1 MTNIEKKGYQPV
13 LMRIYN
19 KDKQLVMED
28 EVLYAYDTLSGKIME
43 LGREAR
49 KLIDDNQI
57 AVVNPL
63 KWGVIGDFDGFQK
76 TVKLWINK
84 AIKRKLFKQRLA
96 LCVPAR
102 LTQVE
107 KKAFEDAFMMAD
119 MKEMA
124 LVEKSFG
131 ETDWEKILE
140 VSEGR
145 KSYDIY
151 VELVSNYYSCEY
163 FS

>member
-1 MTNIEKKGYQPV
+1 MTNIEKQGYQPV

-49 KLIDDNQI
+49 KLMDDNQI

-63 KWGVIGDFDGFQK
+63 KWGVVGDFDGFQK
-76 TVKLWINK
+76 AVKFFVK
-84 AIKRKLFKQRLA
+84 KVTGRKLFKQRLV

-107 KKAFEDAFMMAD
+107 KKAFEDVFMMAD
-119 MKEMA
+119 MKEMT
-124 LVEKSFG
+124 LVEKSF
-131 ETDWEKILE
+131 EEADWKKISE

-145 KSYDIY
+145 KPYDIY
-151 VELVSNYYSCEY
+151 VELVSEYYSCEY

>member
-76 TVKLWINK
+76 AVKFF
-84 AIKRKLFKQRLA
+84 IKKVTGRKLFKRRLA

-107 KKAFEDAFMMAD
+107 KKAFSDAFMMAD
-119 MKEMA
+119 IREMA
-124 LVEKSFG
+124 LIEKSFE
-131 ETDWEKILE
+131 ETAWEK
-140 VSEGR
+140 VTEGR
-145 KSYDIY
+145 KPYDIY
-151 VELVSNYYSCEY
+151 VELVSDYYSCEY
-163 FS
+163 FG